1 VNSTTESTYSDG
13 IFLQDE
19 VELAEGAG
27 NQGKGK
33 DISTIENAQEDEP
46 ESVEKG
52 DKEFEPEAEEKMEEE
67 VEAEEEDEEKEES
80 DEDDDGTELKKVFA
94 LNMCQQFILLLRSEG
109 CCQVGCA

>member
-1 VNSTTESTYSDG
+1 M
-13 IFLQDE
+13 
-19 VELAEGAG
+19 ELAEGAG

-67 VEAEEEDEEKEES
+67 VEEEDEEKEES
-80 DEDDDGTELKKVFA
+80 DEDDDGTALKK
-94 LNMCQQFILLLRSEG
+94 CLL
-109 CCQVGCA
+109 

>member
-1 VNSTTESTYSDG
+1 V
-13 IFLQDE
+13 FLQEE

-33 DISTIENAQEDEP
+33 DIATVENAQEDEP

-52 DKEFEPEAEEKMEEE
+52 DKEFEPEAEEKIEE
-67 VEAEEEDEEKEES
+67 EAEEEEEKEES
-80 DEDDDGTELKKVFA
+80 DEDDDGTLLLIFA
-94 LNMCQQFILLLRSEG
+94 LTMCRQFILLCRSEG